1 MNKLII
7 LILSVSFGIISCEK
21 SKPKK
26 EFKTELDSLKYNNYK
41 KLIELGGTFNSFV
54 VINVKDLNT
63 NEVKEIC
70 TKNNFLIG
78 ALNLEL
84 KNKKAD
90 EVLLNK
96 NRYFEFKDTIALK
109 NIGFKSYNL
118 TEFKKFENKK
128 NIDSLFSRIQ
138 KKLPLSLSFKDDNEM
153 IFYAHSLFNKGIMSG
168 EYSCF
173 GAFQIINDKWFEERN
188 NRIKKYKK

>member
-1 MNKLII
+1 MKIRIII
-7 LILSVSFGIISCEK
+7 LLIVSFGIISCDK

-63 NEVKEIC
+63 KEVKEIC

-84 KNKKAD
+84 KNEKTDK
-90 EVLLNK
+90 VLLNK
-96 NRYFEFKDTIALK
+96 YRHFEFKDLKALN
-109 NIGFKSYNL
+109 NIGFKSYDVN
-118 TEFKKFENKK
+118 EFKKFESTK
-128 NIDSLFSRIQ
+128 NIDSLIFRIQ
-138 KKLPLSLSFKDDNEM
+138 KKLPLNLNFKDDNEM
-153 IFYAHSLFNKGIMSG
+153 VFYAHSLFNKGIMSG
-168 EYSCF
+168 EHSCY
-173 GAFQIINDKWFEERN
+173 GAFQVINDKWLEERN

>member
-7 LILSVSFGIISCEK
+7 LILSVSFGIMSCKK

-26 EFKTELDSLKYNNYK
+26 EFKSELDSVKYINYK
-41 KLIELGGTFNSFV
+41 KLIDLGGFFNPFI
-54 VINVKDLNT
+54 VISVKNLNT
-63 NEVKEIC
+63 NEIKEIC
-70 TKNNFLIG
+70 TKNNFLRG
-78 ALNLEL
+78 ALKLEL
-84 KNKKAD
+84 KDKNND
-90 EVLLNK
+90 SILQNK
-96 NRYFEFKDTIALK
+96 NKYFEFKDTIALN

-118 TEFKKFENKK
+118 TEFKKFESTK
-128 NIDSLFSRIQ
+128 NIDSLVLRIQ
-138 KKLPLSLSFKDDNEM
+138 KKLPLSLSFKDYNEM

-168 EYSCF
+168 EHSCY

>member
-1 MNKLII
+1 
-7 LILSVSFGIISCEK
+7 VSLGIISCEK

-26 EFKTELDSLKYNNYK
+26 EFKTELDSLKYINYK

-84 KNKKAD
+84 KNEKAD

-96 NRYFEFKDTIALK
+96 NRYFEFKNPKALI

-118 TEFKKFENKK
+118 NEFKKFEDER
-128 NIDSLFSRIQ
+128 NIDSLFLRIQ
-138 KKLPLSLSFKDDNEM
+138 KKLPLSLNIKTDKEM

-168 EYSCF
+168 KYSCF
-173 GAFQIINDKWFEERN
+173 GVFQIINDKWFEERN
-188 NRIKKYKK
+188 NRIKKHKK

>member
-1 MNKLII
+1 M
-7 LILSVSFGIISCEK
+7 SFGIISCDK

-63 NEVKEIC
+63 DEIKEIC

-84 KNKKAD
+84 KNEKTDK
-90 EVLLNK
+90 VLLNK
-96 NRYFEFKDTIALK
+96 NRYFEFKDLKALNK
-109 NIGFKSYNL
+109 IGFKSYNVN
-118 TEFKKFENKK
+118 EFKKFESTK
-128 NIDSLFSRIQ
+128 NIDSLIFRIQ
-138 KKLPLSLSFKDDNEM
+138 KKLPLSLSFKDDNDM
-153 IFYAHSLFNKGIMSG
+153 VFYAHSLFNKGIMSG
-168 EYSCF
+168 EHSCY
-173 GAFQIINDKWFEERN
+173 GVFQIINDKWLEERN
-188 NRIKKYKK
+188 NRIKKYK

>member
-7 LILSVSFGIISCEK
+7 LILLVSFGILSCEK

-41 KLIELGGTFNSFV
+41 KLIELGGTFNAFV

-63 NEVKEIC
+63 NEIKEIC

-84 KNKKAD
+84 KNKK
-90 EVLLNK
+90 VNKTLLNK
-96 NRYFEFKDTIALK
+96 NRYFEFKDIKALN

-118 TEFKKFENKK
+118 NEFKKFEKEI
-128 NIDSLFSRIQ
+128 NIDSLYTRIQ
-138 KKLPLSLSFKDDNEM
+138 KKLPLSLNFKNYKEM
-153 IFYAHSLFNKGIMSG
+153 LFYAHSLFNRGIVSG
-168 EYSCF
+168 EYSCS
-173 GAFQIINDKWFEERN
+173 GVFQIIDNKWFEERN

>member
-1 MNKLII
+1 MKIRIII
-7 LILSVSFGIISCEK
+7 LLIVSFGFISCEK

-96 NRYFEFKDTIALK
+96 NRYFEFKDTIALN

-118 TEFKKFENKK
+118 TEFKKFENEK

-138 KKLPLSLSFKDDNEM
+138 KKLPLSLNIKTDKEM

-173 GAFQIINDKWFEERN
+173 GVFQIINDKWFEERN
-188 NRIKKYKK
+188 NRIKKNK